1 MNSALSSTILMVTHD
16 AFSASYASRVIF
28 IKDGSVFHEIFRGDD
43 VRRAFFSRIIDV
55 VTLLGGDVSDVEFKL
70 SLRNLSHSIR
80 DYAVYF
86 INVLILGVMVFYLF
100 NALDSQSVLAMV
112 GSSSY
117 EIIHQMMAFLYLMSF
132 FVAFIMG
139 FLVIYASRFLI
150 RRRKREFSIYLLL
163 GMSKKKISRMLLCET
178 LLIGLLS
185 LVIGLL
191 LGIAMSQLM
200 SIIVARM
207 FEADMSAYVFKCL
220 SVCAAADDLLLRL
233 HVFHGDLV
241 SHVHDPQLLA
251 QRDASLTGQERDDP
265 AKAFVAVPDRLSH
278 RRGHARL
285 CIL

>member
-1 MNSALSSTILMVTHD
+1 ML
-16 AFSASYASRVIF
+16 
-28 IKDGSVFHEIFRGDD
+28 
-43 VRRAFFSRIIDV
+43 
-55 VTLLGGDVSDVEFKL
+55 FKL

-86 INVLILGVMVFYLF
+86 ITLILGVMVFYLF

-139 FLVIYASRFLI
+139 FLVIYA
-150 RRRKREFSIYLLL
+150 
-163 GMSKKKISRMLLCET
+163 
-178 LLIGLLS
+178 
-185 LVIGLL
+185 
-191 LGIAMSQLM
+191 
-200 SIIVARM
+200 
-207 FEADMSAYVFKCL
+207 
-220 SVCAAADDLLLRL
+220 
-233 HVFHGDLV
+233 
-241 SHVHDPQLLA
+241 LLA

-265 AKAFVAVPDRLSH
+265 AKEFVAVPDRLSH